1 MHKTS
6 NRPAEGLYAVLVHG
20 FETDELQGGPG
31 SNYQLL
37 GWAIGITDDKG
48 NMLVPILAME
58 EVETAYYLRMQ
69 ALDQAGVMAKVAG
82 ILGDAGISIEAMQQ
96 KQPLEGETEVPLV
109 MLTHNVLERQM
120 NEAIEKIEALDVIRA
135 GVTRI
140 RVESLAAD

>member
-1 MHKTS
+1 MPHLAFQ
-6 NRPAEGLYAVLVHG
+6 PQALA
-20 FETDELQGGPG
+20 D
-31 SNYQLL
+31 
-37 GWAIGITDDKG
+37 
-48 NMLVPILAME
+48 VPILAMDD
-58 EVETAYYLRMQ
+58 VETAYYLRMT
-69 ALDQAGVMAKVAG
+69 AVDRPGVVAAVAG

-140 RVESLAAD
+140 RVESLS